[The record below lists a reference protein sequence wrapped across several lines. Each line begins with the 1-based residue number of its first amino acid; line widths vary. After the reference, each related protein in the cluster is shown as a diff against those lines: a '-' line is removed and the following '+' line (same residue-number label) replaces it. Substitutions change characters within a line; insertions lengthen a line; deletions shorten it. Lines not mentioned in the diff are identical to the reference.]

1 MIYAQVIPQGLQTA
15 IYFTAEDQIYKIE
28 PVLNGQ
34 EMATQLFLKK
44 MIYDD
49 PREVNPDAYFAG
61 RKDVSALQ
69 AAALGPERVPL
80 SAEPYPI
87 VLPAPVPTEQL
98 PVAGEGCA
106 ALSVVD
112 VDGTYAR
119 LPAGVAR
126 DNPKT

>member
-1 MIYAQVIPQGLQTA
+1 MPITA
-15 IYFTAEDQIYKIE
+15 VNRSHFTAEDQIYKIE

-69 AAALGPERVPL
+69 AAAQYIERVPL
-80 SAEPYPI
+80 SEEPYPI
-87 VLPAPVPTEQL
+87 VLPVPVPAEQL

-106 ALSVVD
+106 ALS
-112 VDGTYAR
+112 R
-119 LPAGVAR
+119 RPAGAAGR
-126 DNPKT
+126 RRGAGRALR

>member
-1 MIYAQVIPQGLQTA
+1 MCRS
-15 IYFTAEDQIYKIE
+15 D
-28 PVLNGQ
+28 N
-34 EMATQLFLKK
+34 
-44 MIYDD
+44 DD

>member
-1 MIYAQVIPQGLQTA
+1 MIPQGLQTA

-80 SAEPYPI
+80 SEEPYPI